1 MLNVCTQVF
10 MENFPNRS
18 VRLDILATTDS
29 INKTMGRESKNKF
42 PALFFPEIKIFV
54 NLILKPF
61 YKISLALPYK
71 AILIHIEKLSRC

>member
-18 VRLDILATTDS
+18 VRLDILAATDS

-42 PALFFPEIKIFV
+42 PALFFPEIEILV
-54 NLILKPF
+54 NLILKPPLQN
-61 YKISLALPYK
+61 ITVLPYK

>member
-1 MLNVCTQVF
+1 

>member
-1 MLNVCTQVF
+1 

-42 PALFFPEIKIFV
+42 PALFFPEIEILV